1 MPCLMKRQI
10 EGIIADDSDGEV
22 QTISSPLTGTVESA
36 LQMTIDGSE
45 NESLNT
51 TDDEGML
58 NNYM

>member
-51 TDDEGML
+51 SDD
-58 NNYM
+58 